1 MNSSV
6 KTINEA
12 FLACSTAMLLSCV
25 LVVSSAFAADQVR
38 SETVKFGDLN
48 VGAPAGAEALYIR
61 IHSAARRVCSQP
73 GDVWQT
79 HLESSCIKSAEA
91 KAIEKVN
98 LPLLTAYYR
107 MKTAGHKETFTAN
120 R

>member
-6 KTINEA
+6 KTINKA
-12 FLACSTAMLLSCV
+12 FLAYSTAMVLSCV
-25 LVVSSAFAADQVR
+25 LVASSAFAADQVR

-48 VGAPAGAEALYIR
+48 VGTPAGAEALYVR
-61 IHSAARRVCSQP
+61 IHSAAKRVCSQP
-73 GDVWQT
+73 GDVWQIN
-79 HLESSCIKSAEA
+79 LASSCIKSSEA

-107 MKTAGHKETFTAN
+107 MKTGGHKETFTAN

>member
-6 KTINEA
+6 KTINKA
-12 FLACSTAMLLSCV
+12 LLSYSTAMLLSCV

-61 IHSAARRVCSQP
+61 IHSAATRVCSQP
-73 GDVWQT
+73 RDVWQT
-79 HLESSCIKSAEA
+79 HLESSCTKNAEA

-107 MKTAGHKETFTAN
+107 MKTGGHKETFTAN

>member
-6 KTINEA
+6 KTINKA
-12 FLACSTAMLLSCV
+12 LLAYSTAMLLSCV

-61 IHSAARRVCSQP
+61 IHSAATRVCLEP
-73 GDVWQT
+73 GEWVQT
-79 HLESSCIKSAEA
+79 RELACIKDAEA
-91 KAIEKVN
+91 RAVQKVN
-98 LPLLTAYYR
+98 QPMLTAYYER
-107 MKTAGHKETFTAN
+107 KTGRHTEALTAK